1 MDSTDNGALE
11 EGQAP
16 PPEDPGRNLKDFF
29 GALALLTLSIAFA
42 IASLRIPFQ
51 TSNWVWYT
59 SPGIFALAMAI
70 FLGGCSVFV
79 ACREI
84 RRWRRS
90 RHQAKSIPWGEG
102 LRLWG
107 INRFL
112 PAAAIILV
120 YIFLLGKLPFLVDS
134 VSLILILGIVF
145 REGRFPDALRSSVI
159 ASLVVVVIT
168 LVIAKVFGI
177 SFP

>member
-1 MDSTDNGALE
+1 MDSTENGVLE
-11 EGQAP
+11 EGQSP
-16 PPEDPGRNLKDFF
+16 PPEDPGRNLKEFF

-42 IASLRIPFQ
+42 VASLRIPFQ

-59 SPGIFALAMAI
+59 SPGIFALVMAI
-70 FLGGCSVFV
+70 LLGGSSVFV
-79 ACREI
+79 AGREI
-84 RRWRRS
+84 RRWQRT
-90 RHQAKSIPWGEG
+90 RHRAKSIPWGER

-107 INRFL
+107 ITRFL
-112 PAAAIILV
+112 AAAAIILV

-134 VSLILILGIVF
+134 VCLILTLGIVF
-145 REGRFPDALRSSVI
+145 REGRFRDALRSSVI